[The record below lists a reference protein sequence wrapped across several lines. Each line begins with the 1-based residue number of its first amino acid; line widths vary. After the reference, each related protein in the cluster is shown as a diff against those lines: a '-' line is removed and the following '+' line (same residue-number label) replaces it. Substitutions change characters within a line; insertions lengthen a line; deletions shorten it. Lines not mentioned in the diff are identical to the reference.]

1 MSTLLKP
8 GEAMSH
14 GRIMRIQKEESKTIN
29 DQINEFFGHG
39 GKVQQ
44 IESGKSGVK
53 DGVKYKF
60 SI

>member
-8 GEAMSH
+8 GECLSH
-14 GRIMRIQKEESKTIN
+14 GRIMRIQKEESKCIQ

-39 GKVQQ
+39 GKIKQ
-44 IESGKSGVK
+44 IESGKTGVK
-53 DGVKYKF
+53 DGAKYKF

>member
-1 MSTLLKP
+1 MSTLIKP

-29 DQINEFFGHG
+29 DQIDDFFKNG
-39 GKVQQ
+39 GKVDH
-44 IESGKSGVK
+44 IEAGKSGVK
-53 DGVKYKF
+53 DGGKYKF